1 MITFAPVVFG
11 PKLYLIGAIG
21 LLLMAC
27 GDAPSNSQIGN
38 FDLHRLDG
46 RWEYMDNQTFQ
57 IEEWNAQGE
66 KDLIGIGFVLDGQ
79 DTTFI
84 EFLSIREDDGA
95 LTYFARPSDSNSAEI
110 VPFRLESEA
119 SDELVFANPANDY
132 PKKIGYRIHS
142 DSTMQ
147 VFIEG
152 PREGKTTRKVFDF
165 IKQKA
170 V

>member
-1 MITFAPVVFG
+1 MS
-11 PKLYLIGAIG
+11 
-21 LLLMAC
+21 C
-27 GDAPSNSQIGN
+27 GGSYNQAKDGS
-38 FDLHRLDG
+38 FDLQRLDG
-46 RWEYMDNQTFQ
+46 RWEFMDNQTFQ

-66 KDLIGIGFVLDGQ
+66 KDLKGIGFVLDGQ

-84 EFLSIREDDGA
+84 EFLSIREDNGA

-110 VPFRLESEA
+110 VPFKLEAEGK
-119 SDELVFANPANDY
+119 DELVFANPDNDY
-132 PKKIGYRIHS
+132 PKKIGYRLQS

-147 VFIEG
+147 VYIEG